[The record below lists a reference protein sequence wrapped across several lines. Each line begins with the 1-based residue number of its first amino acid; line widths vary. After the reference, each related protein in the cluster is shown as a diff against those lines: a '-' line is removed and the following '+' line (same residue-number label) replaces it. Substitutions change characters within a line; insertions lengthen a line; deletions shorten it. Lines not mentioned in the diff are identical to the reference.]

1 MFQLVLVCFYVGFG
15 QSNGDAPVLSRIPDI
30 INYLCPGSDI
40 CLSNRSSGTAD
51 DISFKPGLESC
62 CAECSC
68 SAECPETGNCC
79 FPDALLS
86 KNHINGKLEKFQHDR
101 SCFYPTL
108 PYPARDE
115 NLYQSFFMVSSV
127 QNISSGGQEGL
138 SNSSCGDINVAPW
151 GSFYPVYSAKSGLIY
166 KNIECA
172 KQDGEDTDV
181 IIWDAVIKCTDTD
194 VKQSISMISSG
205 TEQDSFYESCQ
216 INFIFPGTYDDLQPL
231 KCYTNLI
238 DTCPESHDFQVPVGI
253 NVSKDDIR
261 TLCTK
266 SGMVSPYRLLKMYA
280 NVFCH
285 ICNGEDFIHNIFCP
299 KYGEDFIF
307 GGKSGIGEGFIAL
320 IDGNFIAVT
329 SDRHHSKVKEL
340 PTACAI
346 KDENSCRQILCPSG
360 QLRDRTNKCVYPTNI
375 WYNQIYAVYINLTL
389 DKSINM
395 SEVFD
400 IPLGN
405 KFSSVLPSLE
415 STWLRRWFIHSIN
428 CRVMDDESYMS
439 NNVIIIMHRKLSKV
453 KPDILITNIKKMIG
467 NTWSMRLGNTT
478 EVLKSANFSMSLSF
492 WSQINR
498 SKDYKSY
505 NITEKL
511 EKPQYKLVYNSNIS
525 LQKAHII
532 TGLYICV
539 QVELE
544 PSEFLLLEDNR
555 VLYIYI
561 SKRFIFDGRFA
572 LMRTFGETRA
582 RICIED
588 SGLYERGRNVATIL
602 QNVYPCFL
610 VASLLS
616 IFLQVAV
623 S

>member
-1 MFQLVLVCFYVGFG
+1 MFQLVIVCLYMGFG
-15 QSNGDAPVLSRIPDI
+15 QSNGDTPVLSRIPDI
-30 INYLCPGSDI
+30 INYLCPGGDI

-51 DISFKPGLESC
+51 DISFKPGTESC

-101 SCFYPTL
+101 SCLYPTL

-115 NLYQSFFMVSSV
+115 HFYQSFFMVSSV

-138 SNSSCGDINVAPW
+138 PDSSCGDINVAPW
-151 GSFYPVYSAKSGLIY
+151 GSFYPVYSAKSGQIY

-181 IIWDAVIKCTDTD
+181 IIWDAVIKCTDAD
-194 VKQSISMISSG
+194 VMQSITMISTG

-216 INFIFPGTYDDLQPL
+216 IHFIFPGTYDVLQPL

-238 DTCPESHDFQVPVGI
+238 DTCPESQDFQVPVGI

-266 SGMVSPYRLLKMYA
+266 SGMVSPYRPRKMYA

-285 ICNGEDFIHNIFCP
+285 ICNGEYFFRDIFCP

-346 KDENSCRQILCPSG
+346 KNENSCRQVLCPNG
-360 QLRDRTNKCVYPTNI
+360 QLRDRTNKCVYPTNF

-389 DKSINM
+389 EKPINV
-395 SEVFD
+395 SEVFY
-400 IPLGN
+400 IPYGN
-405 KFSSVLPSLE
+405 KFSSVLPSLK
-415 STWLRRWFIHSIN
+415 STWLRRWFIYSIN
-428 CRVMDDESYMS
+428 YRVMDQPQMS

-453 KPDILITNIKKMIG
+453 KPDNLITNIKKMIG

-478 EVLKSANFSMSLSF
+478 EVLKSANLSMSLSI
-492 WSQINR
+492 WSQIHR
-498 SKDYKSY
+498 SKDYTSY

-511 EKPQYKLVYNSNIS
+511 ENPQYKLVYNSKIP
-525 LQKAHII
+525 LQKEHII

-539 QVELE
+539 QVVLE

-561 SKRFIFDGRFA
+561 SKRFIFDGRFV

-588 SGLYERGRNVATIL
+588 SGLNERGRNVATIL
-602 QNVYPCFL
+602 QNVYPFFV

-616 IFLQVAV
+616 IFLQ
-623 S
+623 